1 MSTFTPFAEKMESA
15 GVSAAAVNAFSR
27 CYEALVSN
35 HSGMIPETDIL
46 PADQMEDWQDITA
59 STPAA
64 DKDLISRCVCIKLN
78 GGLGTSMG
86 LQKAKSLLKVKGE
99 DTFLDLIVRQVKH
112 LRSIS
117 GTPVRLLL
125 MNSFSTSA
133 DTLAYLEKYAADG
146 FADRA
151 EVELLQ
157 NRVPKILADGLTPAA
172 SPEQPELEWCPP
184 GHGDLFSTIWE
195 SGLLDVLEERGFK
208 YLFISNSDN
217 LGARPSRTL
226 AQHFENTGAPFMAE
240 VAIRTKAD
248 RKGGHIVR
256 DKATGRLIL
265 REMSQVHPDDKE
277 AAQDITKHPY
287 FNTNSIWVRIDA
299 LKDKLAECDGVLP
312 LPVIRNKKTVNPTD
326 PDSEQVIQL
335 ETAMGAAIGL
345 FNGSICVQVDRMRFL
360 PVKTTNDLFIMRS
373 DRFHLTDTYEME
385 DGNYIFPNV
394 ELDPRY
400 YKNIHDFDERFPY
413 AVPSLAA
420 ANSVSIQ
427 GDWTFGRDV
436 MMFADAKLEDKG
448 EPSYV
453 PNGEYVGPQGI
464 EPDDWV

>member
-46 PADQMEDWQDITA
+46 PADQVEDWQDITA

-151 EVELLQ
+151 EVLL
-157 NRVPKILADGLTPAA
+157 
-172 SPEQPELEWCPP
+172 
-184 GHGDLFSTIWE
+184 
-195 SGLLDVLEERGFK
+195 
-208 YLFISNSDN
+208 
-217 LGARPSRTL
+217 
-226 AQHFENTGAPFMAE
+226 
-240 VAIRTKAD
+240 
-248 RKGGHIVR
+248 VR
-256 DKATGRLIL
+256 
-265 REMSQVHPDDKE
+265 
-277 AAQDITKHPY
+277 
-287 FNTNSIWVRIDA
+287 
-299 LKDKLAECDGVLP
+299 
-312 LPVIRNKKTVNPTD
+312 
-326 PDSEQVIQL
+326 
-335 ETAMGAAIGL
+335 
-345 FNGSICVQVDRMRFL
+345 
-360 PVKTTNDLFIMRS
+360 
-373 DRFHLTDTYEME
+373 
-385 DGNYIFPNV
+385 
-394 ELDPRY
+394 
-400 YKNIHDFDERFPY
+400 
-413 AVPSLAA
+413 
-420 ANSVSIQ
+420 
-427 GDWTFGRDV
+427 
-436 MMFADAKLEDKG
+436 
-448 EPSYV
+448 
-453 PNGEYVGPQGI
+453 
-464 EPDDWV
+464 

>member
-46 PADQMEDWQDITA
+46 PADQVEDWQDITA

-157 NRVPKILADGLTPAA
+157 NRVPKILADGLSPA
-172 SPEQPELEWCPP
+172 SCPEQPELEWCPP
-184 GHGDLFSTIWE
+184 GHGDLYPALLG
-195 SGLLDVLEERGFK
+195 SGWLDRLLEDGVK
-208 YLFISNSDN
+208 YAFVSNSDN
-217 LGARPSRTL
+217 LG
-226 AQHFENTGAPFMAE
+226 
-240 VAIRTKAD
+240 
-248 RKGGHIVR
+248 
-256 DKATGRLIL
+256 
-265 REMSQVHPDDKE
+265 
-277 AAQDITKHPY
+277 
-287 FNTNSIWVRIDA
+287 
-299 LKDKLAECDGVLP
+299 
-312 LPVIRNKKTVNPTD
+312 
-326 PDSEQVIQL
+326 
-335 ETAMGAAIGL
+335 
-345 FNGSICVQVDRMRFL
+345 
-360 PVKTTNDLFIMRS
+360 
-373 DRFHLTDTYEME
+373 
-385 DGNYIFPNV
+385 
-394 ELDPRY
+394 
-400 YKNIHDFDERFPY
+400 
-413 AVPSLAA
+413 PSL
-420 ANSVSIQ
+420 
-427 GDWTFGRDV
+427 T
-436 MMFADAKLEDKG
+436 
-448 EPSYV
+448 
-453 PNGEYVGPQGI
+453 
-464 EPDDWV
+464 